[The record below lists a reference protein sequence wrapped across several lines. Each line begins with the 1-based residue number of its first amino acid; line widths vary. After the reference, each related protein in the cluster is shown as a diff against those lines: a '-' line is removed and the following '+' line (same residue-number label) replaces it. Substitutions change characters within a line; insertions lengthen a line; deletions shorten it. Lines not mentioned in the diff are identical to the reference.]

1 MADPKGTIL
10 IVDDDDLIC
19 QLLRDLLSRNEL
31 SVIVALDGFEAL
43 KALSA
48 QPVDVVLTDVNMPGM
63 NGIVLM
69 EEIKKISPDLPVI
82 VMTGWGTEDIAV
94 KALQGGAFNFCRK
107 PFNVHEI
114 VRIVKKGLEVKR
126 LSDKQREVLPFIEL
140 NLSFDIPSDVR
151 YIRSIIW
158 HIYQMSKQL
167 GFPEKE
173 FNMRVKLALDEAL
186 GNAIRHGNN
195 EDVDKQVKIEVQIS
209 PEKLQF
215 KITDEGEGFD
225 VAAIPDPKDPENL
238 NNEGGRGVL
247 LMAYYMD
254 KIEYNEKGNE
264 VILTKFAKQGHTL
277 SDRSTVEVQDSI
289 PQ

>member
-1 MADPKGTIL
+1 MVDQKGTIL

-19 QLLRDLLSRNEL
+19 QLLRDLLSRHGL

-43 KALSA
+43 KALTSETI
-48 QPVDVVLTDVNMPGM
+48 DVVLTDVNMPGM

-69 EEIKKISPDLPVI
+69 EEIKKLSPDLPVI
-82 VMTGWGTEDIAV
+82 IMTGWGTEDIAV

-114 VRIVKKGLEVKR
+114 VRIVKKGLESKR

-173 FNMRVKLALDEAL
+173 FNLRVKLALDEAL
-186 GNAIRHGNN
+186 CNSIRHGNK
-195 EDVDKQVKIEVQIS
+195 EDINKKVKIEVQIS
-209 PEKLQF
+209 PEKLCF
-215 KITDEGEGFD
+215 KISDEGEGFD
-225 VAAIPDPKDPENL
+225 VSSLPDPKDPENL

-254 KIEYNEKGNE
+254 KIEYNEKGTE
-264 VILTKFAKQGHTL
+264 VILTKYARMADTVSQEQGQASQTA
-277 SDRSTVEVQDSI
+277 S
-289 PQ
+289 